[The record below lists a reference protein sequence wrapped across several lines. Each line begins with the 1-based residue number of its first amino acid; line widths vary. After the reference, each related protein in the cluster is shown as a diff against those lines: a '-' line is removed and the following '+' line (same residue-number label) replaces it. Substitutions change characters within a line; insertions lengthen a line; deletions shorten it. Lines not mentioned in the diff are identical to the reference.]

1 VIKLLLLTSHGQA
14 TVERGFSVNKEV
26 AVENL
31 TERSFIAQRI
41 IYDHIESVGGLAN
54 VKISKQLLTS
64 SAGARQKYL
73 YYLDDHKRSK
83 VSQENALKRKSTME
97 EIGVLKKK
105 KRQFEND
112 VESLL
117 KSADEFAE
125 RAEDSRNV
133 TWIAKSNSLRR
144 TAKEKMAALK
154 DIEEQLDGKLQQL
167 KNN

>member
-1 VIKLLLLTSHGQA
+1 
-14 TVERGFSVNKEV
+14 
-26 AVENL
+26 
-31 TERSFIAQRI
+31 
-41 IYDHIESVGGLAN
+41 
-54 VKISKQLLTS
+54 
-64 SAGARQKYL
+64 
-73 YYLDDHKRSK
+73 
-83 VSQENALKRKSTME
+83 ME
-97 EIGVLKKK
+97 EIDVLKKK
-105 KRQFEND
+105 KRQFESD

>member
-1 VIKLLLLTSHGQA
+1 MC
-14 TVERGFSVNKEV
+14 
-26 AVENL
+26 
-31 TERSFIAQRI
+31 
-41 IYDHIESVGGLAN
+41 
-54 VKISKQLLTS
+54 
-64 SAGARQKYL
+64 
-73 YYLDDHKRSK
+73 
-83 VSQENALKRKSTME
+83 LKR
-97 EIGVLKKK
+97 K

>member
-1 VIKLLLLTSHGQA
+1 
-14 TVERGFSVNKEV
+14 
-26 AVENL
+26 
-31 TERSFIAQRI
+31 
-41 IYDHIESVGGLAN
+41 
-54 VKISKQLLTS
+54 
-64 SAGARQKYL
+64 
-73 YYLDDHKRSK
+73 
-83 VSQENALKRKSTME
+83 ME
-97 EIGVLKKK
+97 EIDVLKKK

-154 DIEEQLDGKLQQL
+154 DIEEQLDGKFQQL